1 MSSPREDERIYP
13 KAEQES
19 EAQAFLEVYDVLQTL
34 IKSKSLLI
42 HLNDVKN
49 ALIPTNSTSNQTSE
63 EILEKSITK
72 QLYQQYKASKL
83 LEFKEH
89 FTQTESWRYFPAMYR
104 SLRTR
109 MPPNVKLNV
118 LPNHPEIRGIV
129 VKWNKDNQSLIQS
142 ELSLQDPRVQQYI
155 LAQFSN
161 AYQHF
166 SIPGTQIKETHG
178 SSCHRMTTHLQ
189 IKSQ

>member
-1 MSSPREDERIYP
+1 MSSPREDDRIYP
-13 KAEQES
+13 KTDQES

-42 HLNDVKN
+42 HLSDVKN
-49 ALIPTNSTSNQTSE
+49 ALIPTISTSNQFSE
-63 EILEKSITK
+63 EILERSITK

-109 MPPNVKLNV
+109 MLPQVNLNV
-118 LPNHPEIRGIV
+118 LSNHPEIKAIV
-129 VKWNKDNQSLIQS
+129 KNGTKITWNFH
-142 ELSLQDPRVQQYI
+142 RVNFPYKI
-155 LAQFSN
+155 HEFNNTYWPNSAMPTSISQFRVLNKKKLTSK
-161 AYQHF
+161 F
-166 SIPGTQIKETHG
+166 ITE
-178 SSCHRMTTHLQ
+178 
-189 IKSQ
+189 

>member
-42 HLNDVKN
+42 HLNDVGN
-49 ALIPTNSTSNQTSE
+49 ALIPTISSNNLTSE
-63 EILEKSITK
+63 DILERSITE
-72 QLYQQYKASKL
+72 QLYQQYKAAKL

-109 MPPNVKLNV
+109 MPPQVKLNV
-118 LPNHPEIRGIV
+118 LSNNPEIKAIV
-129 VKWNKDNQSLIQS
+129 QKWNKDNMEFPQS

>member
-1 MSSPREDERIYP
+1 MSSPREDDRIYP
-13 KAEQES
+13 KTDQES

-34 IKSKSLLI
+34 IKSKRLLI
-42 HLNDVKN
+42 HLSDVKN
-49 ALIPTNSTSNQTSE
+49 ALIPTISTSNQFSE
-63 EILEKSITK
+63 EILERSITK

-118 LPNHPEIRGIV
+118 LPNHPEIRAIV

-155 LAQFSN
+155 LSQFSN

-166 SIPGTQIKETHG
+166 SIPGLT
-178 SSCHRMTTHLQ
+178 SL
-189 IKSQ
+189 